1 MAFIS
6 TNHRLA
12 SIGVIAL
19 IASLVYAQ
27 PQPNNRGSSRN
38 WPPGT
43 SDYAK
48 SEFTATE
55 ISSQRC
61 KMIGQGANAKLRDCG
76 GVAGYRLLYRGREER
91 PELFVASPQGKQF
104 SIPYWNPNADNFL
117 GLSKTVEW
125 GFIRYENR
133 IEPLV
138 LVLGAEI
145 KPDEF
150 VRFRGPYS
158 IIVKLTRNEVCPIGR
173 VPTSPYS
180 GMDTASLI
188 STARSRKCVGRDD
201 VTRKDWLGVVFGLAA
216 NGRYDEA
223 TSAIRQIKSSGER
236 VVAYKNIAEA
246 QAKADDV
253 AAARRTLIQ
262 GLEEAH
268 RPLTGLEDEFTV
280 IDPGAVQNNT
290 IVIVYAFAT
299 VGLYDD
305 LKELKKLIDQ
315 DHIADAL
322 LTIARIQGLPD
333 YQGGRGDLSAAK
345 ATLQE
350 AFELAC
356 RQDVNTADSHLQS
369 VAYAQA
375 ELGFTAEAKKTV
387 ELIKNASAKEAA
399 ERSIEWWLKARRP

>member
-12 SIGVIAL
+12 SIGLIAL

-55 ISSQRC
+55 ISPQRC
-61 KMIGQGANAKLRDCG
+61 KMIGQGANAELRDCG
-76 GVAGYRLLYRGREER
+76 GVAGYRLLYSGSEER

-104 SIPYWNPNADNFL
+104 SIPYWNLNADNFL
-117 GLSKTVEW
+117 SLSKTAEW
-125 GFIRYENR
+125 GFIRYEDR
-133 IEPLV
+133 IDPLV
-138 LVLGAEI
+138 LVLQVESNSE
-145 KPDEF
+145 EF
-150 VRFRGPYS
+150 VRFGSPYA
-158 IIVKLTRNEVCPIGR
+158 IIMKLTQNQVCPIGR
-173 VPTSPYS
+173 VPTGPYS

-216 NGRYDEA
+216 NGRYDDA
-223 TSAIRQIKSSGER
+223 KSAIRQIKSSSER
-236 VVAYKNIAEA
+236 VVAYQNIAEA
-246 QAKADDV
+246 QAKAGEV
-253 AAARRTLIQ
+253 VAARRTLMQ

-268 RPLTGLEDEFTV
+268 RPLTGLEDEFT
-280 IDPGAVQNNT
+280 ITDPGAVQNNT

-305 LKELKKLIDQ
+305 LKELKQLIDQ
-315 DHIADAL
+315 DHMADAL
-322 LTIARIQGLPD
+322 LNHR
-333 YQGGRGDLSAAK
+333 
-345 ATLQE
+345 
-350 AFELAC
+350 
-356 RQDVNTADSHLQS
+356 
-369 VAYAQA
+369 
-375 ELGFTAEAKKTV
+375 
-387 ELIKNASAKEAA
+387 KNSGPAGSP
-399 ERSIEWWLKARRP
+399 RR